1 MALIDNCERLTRSES
16 VHKLASL
23 PPDTINSILILRGIA
38 SENVEEVSL
47 LLARTGSPFTAEEVV
62 AYSFERRDD
71 RTRPFGFG
79 RFGDGNEYP
88 VYYSAIE
95 EETCIEEVKHRARLG
110 FEAMQSGELP
120 YPRFYQFI
128 SSTFDGV
135 TLILCGQEQT
145 HPDLVSADESGYPF
159 CQSLARQA
167 RTQGISAFHAP
178 SARRKGGVCVPVFTK
193 DALSNH
199 RSRHFMTFTA
209 RDGRVE
215 YERVRSWI

>member
-1 MALIDNCERLTRSES
+1 MALLDNCERSPRSES

-23 PPDTINSILILRGIA
+23 PADTINSILIRRGIA
-38 SENVEEVSL
+38 PENVEEVSL
-47 LLARTGSPFTAEEVV
+47 LLANAGSPFTADQVV
-62 AYSFERRDD
+62 AYSFERHDD
-71 RTRPFGFG
+71 RTPPFGIG

-95 EETCIEEVKHRARLG
+95 AETCIEEVKYHARRG

-128 SSTFDGV
+128 SSTFDGL

-145 HPDLVSADESGYPF
+145 HTELVSTDEGGYPF

-167 RTQGISAFHAP
+167 RTQGISAFNAP

-199 RSRHFMTFTA
+199 RSHHFMTFTT
-209 RDGRVE
+209 RDGQVE
-215 YERVRSWI
+215 YERVGS